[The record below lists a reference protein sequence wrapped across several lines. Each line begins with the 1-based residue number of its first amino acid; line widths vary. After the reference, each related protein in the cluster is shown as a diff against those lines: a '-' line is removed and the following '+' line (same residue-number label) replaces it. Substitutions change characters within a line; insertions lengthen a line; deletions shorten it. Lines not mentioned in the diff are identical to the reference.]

1 MKHATAGFPGELLN
15 QPWSARIQYFR
26 AYTMAHPWLVTARD
40 ALVNAIH
47 EGPPNSLILV
57 LGPTG
62 VGKTTL
68 RTKIE
73 QMLAGEMLP
82 PIKVDA
88 GLLPLLS
95 TVCVPP
101 QRVSSICQDQL
112 RGL

>member
-26 AYTMAHPWLVTARD
+26 AYTMAHPCLVDARD

-47 EGPPNSLILV
+47 EVPPNSLILV

-68 RTKIE
+68 RAKIE
-73 QMLAGEMLP
+73 QILSAEMLP
-82 PIKVDA
+82 SLPADSGRIPVVSIECVAPEA
-88 GLLPLLS
+88 GS
-95 TVCVPP
+95 F
-101 QRVSSICQDQL
+101 S
-112 RGL
+112 